1 MKRWGFGGMRA
12 THGVSISHR
21 AHGSTGNRQDP
32 GKVFKNKKMAGHMG
46 DRQRTQQNL
55 EVVRTDVARGLIFV
69 KGSVPGAKN
78 AWLLVKDAVKVST
91 PEGVPFP
98 GALKNDNE
106 VAIEEETIVAAVETP
121 EAEVAAEA
129 PAVET
134 AAAEAPAADAGEE
147 KKEG

>member
-1 MKRWGFGGMRA
+1 
-12 THGVSISHR
+12 
-21 AHGSTGNRQDP
+21 
-32 GKVFKNKKMAGHMG
+32 
-46 DRQRTQQNL
+46 
-55 EVVRTDVARGLIFV
+55 
-69 KGSVPGAKN
+69 
-78 AWLLVKDAVKVST
+78 
-91 PEGVPFP
+91 VPFP